1 MIWKAIRNILL
12 KSNRGGILQNATDV
26 NEKDKESSFEEGI
39 TDLFMTRLVECQ
51 WGQSNPEP
59 DSTATPSGRSNTSD
73 VSKSMEQQD
82 GTKVELLASVGFK

>member
-1 MIWKAIRNILL
+1 M
-12 KSNRGGILQNATDV
+12 QNATDV

-51 WGQSNPEP
+51 WGQSKPEP

-73 VSKSMEQQD
+73 VGKSMEQQD